1 MLLDEVQL
9 EEPDSSSAKYKAI
22 GDVKSELQSAS
33 DILDFRLDLVE
44 KADASKIG
52 WSAAVQYEKVNG
64 PVRKADS
71 DKLWVEAEKSVELK
85 RKEKPQQPFRSGPA
99 AAGKDQ
105 YQSRSSKGNSDQ
117 TSSRPDTVFFV
128 LLMPPDCF

>member
-71 DKLWVEAEKSVELK
+71 DKLWVEAEKS
-85 RKEKPQQPFRSGPA
+85 FRSGPA